1 MPSNYLPKDCWETAA
16 TPAELYG
23 KLDDWG
29 FEAEV
34 IPHGTTWGFYTPQA
48 ASWEEYVLDQDN
60 IRPDYSSLIEIYSGH
75 GNLSNSLIFK
85 KVDFKKMVK

>member
-1 MPSNYLPKDCWETAA
+1 MNSEYYFSFADFLDAILETDSCPEGLPSNYLPKDCWETAA

-60 IRPDYSSLIEIYSGH
+60 IRPDY
-75 GNLSNSLIFK
+75 
-85 KVDFKKMVK
+85 